1 MAERAWSSANGLA
14 NARRV
19 RLLIALLV
27 LFTLWWVLLGKLER
41 EFQRAEQ
48 QSVNMVLSQLRS
60 ALVVKGAEAMLS
72 REQNLAQ
79 LAGQNPFEWLD
90 HQWPMYQGQCSEG
103 EPRPGQWCFAPG
115 LQKETGETGK
125 GWLIYNPKQPITI
138 DGEVAEPDQP
148 LAWAVTTEFADRNR
162 NNLREQDERPTGLR
176 LTPVPFA
183 DTTVN
188 RQDARR

>member
-1 MAERAWSSANGLA
+1 M
-14 NARRV
+14 
-19 RLLIALLV
+19 IALAV

-41 EFQRAEQ
+41 EFQHAEQ

-72 REQNLAQ
+72 REQSLAQ
-79 LAGQNPFEWLD
+79 LVGANPFEWLD
-90 HQWPMYQGQCSEG
+90 HQWPMYQGQCSDG
-103 EPRPGQWCFAPG
+103 ERRQGQWCFAPG

-125 GWLIYNPKQPITI
+125 GWLIYTPKQPITI
-138 DGEVAEPDQP
+138 DGKVAEPDQP

-162 NNLREQDERPTGLR
+162 NNLREQDQRLTGLR
-176 LTPVPFA
+176 LAPVPLV
-183 DTTVN
+183 DTSVN